1 MYNSISDAN
10 RINEI
15 LSDTIKAMESGK
27 YEIVEIVEHM
37 RNEYKKVQEELKVVQ
52 EKALQVIDEVDYLEA
67 EERKSR
73 LKLATVSKNFNIY
86 SEKDIKDAY
95 EKANGLRI
103 TLTVK
108 KGEETFEVLKKAEK
122 VNGQVSVAMEYLKGN
137 IDDILQTVDGLSKKQ
152 FLGIK
157 IIEAQEEER
166 QRVARDIHDGPA
178 QSMANVLVKAE
189 LCERLMGIDVDK
201 TKEELK
207 NLKEAVRFTLKDV
220 RKIIYDLRPM
230 SLDDLGLVPTL
241 ERYVYNYSQ
250 DTNIQVKLNTVGNV
264 NEVDKAIE
272 TTFFRIVQ
280 EALNNVRKHSKA
292 KNVDISV
299 ESTPTRLNLLIADDG
314 IGFDTFDE
322 LKDYLGP
329 AGEGK
334 QWHHIVEQSQI
345 GKSSFTP
352 QQIHNTNNVMAINR
366 GVHSKISGFY
376 SSKQVFSGNQLV
388 RIWLVGQSY

>member
-1 MYNSISDAN
+1 MYSSIFDAN

-15 LSDTIKAMESGK
+15 LSDTIKAIESGK
-27 YEIVEIVEHM
+27 DEIFEIVEHT
-37 RNEYKKVQEELKVVQ
+37 RNECKKIQEELKVVQ
-52 EKALQVIDEVDYLEA
+52 EKVSQIINEVDYLEA

-86 SEKDIKDAY
+86 SEEDIKNAY
-95 EKANGLRI
+95 EKANDLRI

-108 KGEETFEVLKKAEK
+108 KEEEKRYIEKRKELEIRLKETLEVLKKAEK
-122 VNGQVSVAMEYLKGN
+122 INGQVSVAMEYLKGN
-137 IDDILQTVDGLSKKQ
+137 MDDILQTVDGLSKKQ

-178 QSMANVLVKAE
+178 QSMANILVKAE
-189 LCERLMGIDVDK
+189 LCERLLGIDVDR

-207 NLKEAVRFTLKDV
+207 NLKDIVRFTLKDV

-250 DTNIQVKLNTVGNV
+250 DANIQVKLNIVGNV
-264 NEVDKAIE
+264 NKVEKVIE
-272 TTFFRIVQ
+272 IAFFRIVQ
-280 EALNNVRKHSKA
+280 EALSNVRKHSKA
-292 KNVDISV
+292 KNVNISV

-314 IGFDTFDE
+314 IGFDSDE
-322 LKDYLGP
+322 NKEINPMVGGFGIISMKERAELLN
-329 AGEGK
+329 GK
-334 QWHHIVEQSQI
+334 VQV
-345 GKSSFTP
+345 KSSP
-352 QQIHNTNNVMAINR
+352 GR
-366 GVHSKISGFY
+366 GTKVYLSIPLNEEE
-376 SSKQVFSGNQLV
+376 V
-388 RIWLVGQSY
+388 I

>member
-108 KGEETFEVLKKAEK
+108 KGEEKRYVEKRKELEMRLKETFEVLKKAEK

-314 IGFDTFDE
+314 IGFDPDDNKKIDPMVGGFGIMSMKERAE
-322 LKDYLGP
+322 LLS
-329 AGEGK
+329 GK
-334 QWHHIVEQSQI
+334 VQV
-345 GKSSFTP
+345 KSSP
-352 QQIHNTNNVMAINR
+352 GR
-366 GVHSKISGFY
+366 GTKVYLSIPLNEEE
-376 SSKQVFSGNQLV
+376 V
-388 RIWLVGQSY
+388 I

>member
-108 KGEETFEVLKKAEK
+108 KGEEKRYVEKRKELEMRLKETFEVLKKAEK

-137 IDDILQTVDGLSKKQ
+137 IDDILQTVDGLSKK
-152 FLGIK
+152 
-157 IIEAQEEER
+157 
-166 QRVARDIHDGPA
+166 
-178 QSMANVLVKAE
+178 
-189 LCERLMGIDVDK
+189 
-201 TKEELK
+201 
-207 NLKEAVRFTLKDV
+207 
-220 RKIIYDLRPM
+220 
-230 SLDDLGLVPTL
+230 
-241 ERYVYNYSQ
+241 
-250 DTNIQVKLNTVGNV
+250 
-264 NEVDKAIE
+264 
-272 TTFFRIVQ
+272 
-280 EALNNVRKHSKA
+280 
-292 KNVDISV
+292 
-299 ESTPTRLNLLIADDG
+299 
-314 IGFDTFDE
+314 
-322 LKDYLGP
+322 
-329 AGEGK
+329 
-334 QWHHIVEQSQI
+334 
-345 GKSSFTP
+345 
-352 QQIHNTNNVMAINR
+352 
-366 GVHSKISGFY
+366 
-376 SSKQVFSGNQLV
+376 
-388 RIWLVGQSY
+388 

>member
-1 MYNSISDAN
+1 MYNSTFDAN

-15 LSDTIKAMESGK
+15 LNDTIKAIETGK
-27 YEIVEIVEHM
+27 NEIFEIVEHT
-37 RNEYKKVQEELKVVQ
+37 RNEYKKIQEELKVVQ
-52 EKALQVIDEVDYLEA
+52 EKVSQVIDEVDYLEA

-73 LKLATVSKNFNIY
+73 LKLATVSKNFDVY
-86 SEKDIKDAY
+86 SEEDIKDAY
-95 EKANGLRI
+95 EKANDLRI

-108 KGEETFEVLKKAEK
+108 KEEEKRYIEKRKELEIRLKETAEVLKKAEK
-122 VNGQVSVAMEYLKGN
+122 IDRQVSVAMEYLKGN

-189 LCERLMGIDVDK
+189 LCERLMGIDVDR

-250 DTNIQVKLNTVGNV
+250 DTNIQVKLKTVGNI
-264 NEVDKAIE
+264 DKVEKVIE

-292 KNVDISV
+292 KNVDIFV

-314 IGFDTFDE
+314 IGFDPNANKEIDPMVGGFGIMSMKERAE
-322 LKDYLGP
+322 LLN
-329 AGEGK
+329 GK
-334 QWHHIVEQSQI
+334 VQV
-345 GKSSFTP
+345 KSSP
-352 QQIHNTNNVMAINR
+352 GR
-366 GVHSKISGFY
+366 GTKVYLSIPLNEGE
-376 SSKQVFSGNQLV
+376 V
-388 RIWLVGQSY
+388 I

>member
-1 MYNSISDAN
+1 MYNSTFDAN

-15 LSDTIKAMESGK
+15 LNDTIKAIETGK
-27 YEIVEIVEHM
+27 NEIFEIVEHT
-37 RNEYKKVQEELKVVQ
+37 RNEYKKIQEELKVVQ
-52 EKALQVIDEVDYLEA
+52 EKVSQVIDEVDYLEA

-73 LKLATVSKNFNIY
+73 LKLATVSKNFDVY
-86 SEKDIKDAY
+86 SEEDIKDAY
-95 EKANGLRI
+95 EKANDLRI

-108 KGEETFEVLKKAEK
+108 KEEEKRYIEKRKELEIRLKETAEVLKKAEK
-122 VNGQVSVAMEYLKGN
+122 IDRQVSVAMEYLKGN

-166 QRVARDIHDGPA
+166 QRVARDIHDGSA

-189 LCERLMGIDVDK
+189 LCERLMGIDVDR

-250 DTNIQVKLNTVGNV
+250 DTNIQVKLKTVGNI
-264 NEVDKAIE
+264 DKVEKVIE

-292 KNVDISV
+292 KNVDIFV

-314 IGFDTFDE
+314 IGFDPNANKEIDPMVGGFGIMSMKERAE
-322 LKDYLGP
+322 LLN
-329 AGEGK
+329 GK
-334 QWHHIVEQSQI
+334 VQV
-345 GKSSFTP
+345 KSSP
-352 QQIHNTNNVMAINR
+352 GR
-366 GVHSKISGFY
+366 GTKVYLSIPLNEGE
-376 SSKQVFSGNQLV
+376 V
-388 RIWLVGQSY
+388 I

>member
-1 MYNSISDAN
+1 MYSSIFDAN

-15 LSDTIKAMESGK
+15 LSDTIKAIESGK

-95 EKANGLRI
+95 EKANDFRI

-108 KGEETFEVLKKAEK
+108 KEEEKRYIEKRKELEMRLKETFEVLKKAEK

-189 LCERLMGIDVDK
+189 LCERLMEIDVDR

-241 ERYVYNYSQ
+241 ERYVYNYSR
-250 DTNIQVKLNTVGNV
+250 DANIQVNLNIVGNV
-264 NEVDKAIE
+264 NKVEKAIE

-314 IGFDTFDE
+314 IGFNLDDNKEIDPMVGGFGIISMKERAE
-322 LKDYLGP
+322 LLN
-329 AGEGK
+329 GK
-334 QWHHIVEQSQI
+334 VQV
-345 GKSSFTP
+345 KSSP
-352 QQIHNTNNVMAINR
+352 GR
-366 GVHSKISGFY
+366 GTKVYLSIPLNEEEVIWKI
-376 SSKQVFSGNQLV
+376 KT
-388 RIWLVGQSY
+388 